1 MTLAAG
7 LCLRL
12 SASHADR
19 CDARIGQF
27 GAGGVA
33 AVELPF
39 EVSTVSACGDR
50 GQLAAAL
57 GGMTDQVVQANP
69 KVADPAFIVDPPS
82 GVAAIYDRQMDLRR
96 WIDDELALVADRVA
110 TQVLEHVPV
119 ERRSEPVEGGSSITF
134 LLWHVTRHHDL
145 AINVA
150 LLGRTQVLEEHPGV
164 AQEQV
169 PVWAGLP
176 EAEDRDLAA
185 SLDPVAVANYH
196 AAVIDSTRTWLAAA
210 DLGVLDLAIDGPAA
224 LARVGI
230 GEGEFPWLHRMWGG
244 KTGAFFVQWEA
255 VGHELNHLGEMVA
268 VRNRMG
274 LSPF

>member
-1 MTLAAG
+1 M
-7 LCLRL
+7 
-12 SASHADR
+12 
-19 CDARIGQF
+19 
-27 GAGGVA
+27 
-33 AVELPF
+33 
-39 EVSTVSACGDR
+39 
-50 GQLAAAL
+50 AAL
-57 GGMTDQVVQANP
+57 G
-69 KVADPAFIVDPPS
+69 

-96 WIDDELALVADRVA
+96 WIDDELALVDDRVA